1 MEILPLFTKASRD
14 AEESAASS
22 ELKMI
27 KPSDTRWL
35 AHERCV
41 KSVKRSYSAI
51 VLSLN
56 NIYEES
62 HEPEALG
69 LSKAMCKQS
78 TITAIYLLDF
88 ILPQVARLSKTLQT
102 EKLDLTIVSSLV
114 DATLHTLD
122 DSMLAA
128 ANWVLELLDEMDD
141 LMEATG
147 IKITMD
153 DISNFQERVGKPFV
167 SDLKNNIS
175 SSFTSQDI
183 VSSMSIFDPSKL
195 LNVDSP
201 GFTSYG
207 DSSIDTLIQHYGK
220 DREAQTID
228 GEEYLKKALISP
240 ELHTEW
246 KTFRQ
251 FFSKHPEEDMKL
263 QLKELVTNAM
273 LVSMFPNLNALANI
287 CLAIPVST
295 ASVERSFSQMKM
307 IKTRLRSQIGASSLS
322 HLMKIAIESPE
333 KLSDDD
339 LEQIIKVWNRKPR
352 RIAV

>member
-1 MEILPLFTKASRD
+1 
-14 AEESAASS
+14 
-22 ELKMI
+22 
-27 KPSDTRWL
+27 
-35 AHERCV
+35 
-41 KSVKRSYSAI
+41 
-51 VLSLN
+51 
-56 NIYEES
+56 
-62 HEPEALG
+62 
-69 LSKAMCKQS
+69 MCKQS

-88 ILPQVARLSKTLQT
+88 ISPQVARLSKTLQT

-175 SSFTSQDI
+175 SRFTSQDI
-183 VSSMSIFDPSKL
+183 VSSMSIFDPRKVP
-195 LNVDSP
+195 NVDSP

-207 DSSIDTLIQHYGK
+207 DSSIDTLIQHYGE

-263 QLKELVTNAM
+263 QLKELVTNVM

-307 IKTRLRSQIGASSLS
+307 IKTRLRSRIGASSLS

>member
-1 MEILPLFTKASRD
+1 MEILPLFTKSSGD
-14 AEESAASS
+14 TEGSAASS
-22 ELKMI
+22 GSFSIE
-27 KPSDTRWL
+27 PSDTHWL

-69 LSKAMCKQS
+69 LSNAMCKQS

-88 ILPQVARLSKTLQT
+88 ILPQMARLSKTLQI

-122 DSMLAA
+122 DSMLDA
-128 ANWVLELLDEMDD
+128 ANWVLELLDHWQMDD

-153 DISNFQERVGKPFV
+153 NISNFQERVGKPFV
-167 SDLKNNIS
+167 SDLKKNIS
-175 SSFTSQDI
+175 SRFTSRDI
-183 VSSMSIFDPSKL
+183 VSSMSIFDPTKL
-195 LNVDSP
+195 PNVDSP

-207 DSSIDTLIQHYGK
+207 DSSIHTLIQHYGK
-220 DREAQTID
+220 DWEAQTID

-240 ELHTEW
+240 ELLTEW
-246 KTFRQ
+246 KTFHQ
-251 FFSKHPEEDMKL
+251 FFSKHPEKDMKL
-263 QLKELVTNAM
+263 QLKELVTNMM

-287 CLAIPVST
+287 CLAIPMST
-295 ASVERSFSQMKM
+295 ALVERSFSQMKM
-307 IKTRLRSQIGASSLS
+307 IKTRLRSRIGASTLS
-322 HLMKIAIESPE
+322 HLMNIAIEILNKSSKFGIESPE
-333 KLSDDD
+333 GS
-339 LEQIIKVWNRKPR
+339 QYS
-352 RIAV
+352 